1 MLAGK
6 EMEEERRKILVNIH
20 AKNNNNNQNKE
31 KILVTITALNSA
43 TVTGIYNYFPHY
55 LFHISFA
62 LSKHHGSVLVCCPV
76 EWSKTFSFA
85 CIGLLFSI
93 DF

>member
-20 AKNNNNNQNKE
+20 AKKNNQNKE

-76 EWSKTFSFA
+76 E
-85 CIGLLFSI
+85 
-93 DF
+93 